1 VVRQRALQ
9 VWRGS
14 DDVGYG
20 LVLGLIGLTYAASVT
35 LTSSAIWTAIVLV
48 LQVLVVLIVLRVSH
62 ARRVVRAVG
71 DATVLA
77 ALAVA
82 VVVVITRPESH
93 AGSAGQSPALIGLL
107 WISAL
112 LYGIAPLS
120 ILRHQL
126 TRPTI
131 DMQTLLAAIAA
142 YLMIGMFFAFSYR
155 AIAEVSTTPFFG
167 STGPGTVSDD
177 LFFSFVTLTTTGYGN
192 LVPAGNPGQT
202 FAVAEAIVGQLF
214 LVTAVAKIV
223 NESGLLTA
231 RANRQRAQ
239 AAEAAEHGGVQ
250 TSDPAAEPQAP

>member
-1 VVRQRALQ
+1 VVRQRALDL
-9 VWRGS
+9 WRGS
-14 DDVGYG
+14 DDLGYG
-20 LVLGLIGLTYAASVT
+20 VVLGLIALTYAASVT
-35 LTSSAIWTAIVLV
+35 LSSSTAWTAFVLV
-48 LQVLVVLIVLRVSH
+48 LQVVVVLIVLRISH
-62 ARRVVRAVG
+62 ARRAVRAIGTV
-71 DATVLA
+71 TVLA
-77 ALAVA
+77 ALVIAVLA
-82 VVVVITRPESH
+82 VITKPESH
-93 AGSAGQSPALIGLL
+93 AGSAEQSPTLIGLL
-107 WISAL
+107 WLSAL

-155 AIAEVSTTPFFG
+155 AIAEVSSTPFFG
-167 STGPGTVSDD
+167 SSGPGTVADD
-177 LFFSFVTLTTTGYGN
+177 LFFSFITLTTTGYGN

-231 RANRQRAQ
+231 RANRERA
-239 AAEAAEHGGVQ
+239 AAVEA
-250 TSDPAAEPQAP
+250 DKN